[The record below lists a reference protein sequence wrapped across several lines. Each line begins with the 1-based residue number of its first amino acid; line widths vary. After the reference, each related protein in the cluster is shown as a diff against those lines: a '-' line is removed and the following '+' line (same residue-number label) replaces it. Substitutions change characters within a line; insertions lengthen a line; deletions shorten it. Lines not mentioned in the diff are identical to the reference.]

1 MAENKIVDLS
11 AFKKELKKRQLKEK
25 ASKAWEFCK
34 EHPAES
40 FALATATVGGL
51 FGLVKRHD
59 RHAAIRKEQELKDR
73 YIYDRSLGK
82 YWKTRKAPS
91 TGQQLEIERRKK
103 AGESMGDILS
113 SMRLL

>member
-1 MAENKIVDLS
+1 MDEKLVDLK
-11 AFKKELKKRQLKEK
+11 AFKIEAKKRQIKEK
-25 ASKAWEFCK
+25 VGQAWEFCK

-40 FALATATVGGL
+40 FALATTAVGGL
-51 FGLVKRHD
+51 FGLAKRAD
-59 RHAAIRKEQELKDR
+59 RQHTLKKEQELKDR

-82 YWKTRKAPS
+82 YWKTRKTPT

-103 AGESMGDILS
+103 NGESMGDILS

>member
-1 MAENKIVDLS
+1 MEDKIINLD

-73 YIYDRSLGK
+73 YIYDRSIGK
-82 YWKTRKAPS
+82 HWKMRKTPS
-91 TGQQLEIERRKK
+91 TGECLEIERRKK